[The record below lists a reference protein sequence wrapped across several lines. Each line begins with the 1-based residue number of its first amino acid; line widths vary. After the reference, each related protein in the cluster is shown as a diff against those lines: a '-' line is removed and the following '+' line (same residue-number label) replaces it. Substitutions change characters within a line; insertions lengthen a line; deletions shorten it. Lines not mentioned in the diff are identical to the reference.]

1 MKCPCHTECA
11 NGCSCPPQN
20 ELGNSYCPTLPIAD
34 PECLNSWEE
43 ISTECRDSCT
53 YDAYQVSKILKKFL
67 FLRYFSVFFLY
78 LKILKIFSVC
88 LQMSWEPRLYQ

>member
-67 FLRYFSVFFLY
+67 FLRYFSVFFC
-78 LKILKIFSVC
+78 I
-88 LQMSWEPRLYQ
+88 